1 MEILFIIICAVMTGL
16 LVWGLEWYYLLAS
29 GFATLCM
36 LAIFKVSGPG

>member
-1 MEILFIIICAVMTGL
+1 METLFIIICTIMTGL
-16 LVWGLEWYYLLAS
+16 LISSLGWYYLLAS